1 MACEP
6 LESRPPSSAALELAH
21 VERVDFE
28 ASAGLLPAIVQ
39 HAGTGAVLMLGYMN
53 RDALRASLTR
63 GRVVFFSRSRQRLW
77 QKGETS
83 GHTLDLV
90 QVRSDCDGDALL
102 VSAWPRG
109 PTCHRGSASCFGA
122 SPVSPAPLAFL
133 DTLGE
138 LIDERLRVRP
148 AGSYTARLA
157 AGGPKA
163 VAQKVGEEGVELA
176 LAGIAGKEEEVVAE
190 AADVLYHLLVLLRL
204 RGLPLATVVQELER
218 RHAART

>member
-6 LESRPPSSAALELAH
+6 LVSPAPLSAALQLAD
-21 VERVDFE
+21 VERVDFD
-28 ASAGLLPAIVQ
+28 ARAGLLPAIVQ
-39 HAGTGAVLMLGYMN
+39 HAGTAAVLMLGYMN

-63 GRVVFFSRSRQRLW
+63 GRVVFFSRSRRRLW
-77 QKGETS
+77 EKGETS

-90 QVRSDCDGDALL
+90 QIRSDCDGDALL

-109 PTCHRGSASCFGA
+109 PTCHRGSVSCFGA
-122 SPVSPAPLAFL
+122 SPASPAPLAFL
-133 DTLGE
+133 DTLGA
-138 LIDERLRVRP
+138 LIDERMRVRP

-176 LAGIAGKEEEVVAE
+176 LAGVAGSEEEVVAE
-190 AADVLYHLLVLLRL
+190 AADVLYHLLVLLQL

>member
-1 MACEP
+1 MASEP
-6 LESRPPSSAALELAH
+6 LVSPAPLSAALQLAD
-21 VERVDFE
+21 VERVDFD
-28 ASAGLLPAIVQ
+28 ARAGLLPAIVQ
-39 HAGTGAVLMLGYMN
+39 HAGTAAVLMLGYMN

-77 QKGETS
+77 EKGETS

-90 QVRSDCDGDALL
+90 QIRSDCDGDALL

-109 PTCHRGSASCFGA
+109 PTCHRGSVSCFGA
-122 SPVSPAPLAFL
+122 SPASPAPLAFL
-133 DTLGE
+133 DTLGA
-138 LIDERLRVRP
+138 LIDERMRVRP

-176 LAGIAGKEEEVVAE
+176 LAGVAGSEEEVVAE
-190 AADVLYHLLVLLRL
+190 AADVLYHLLVLLKL